1 MTYKIKYKDMEDIFL
16 SRMRLDN
23 PKTGATAASLWL
35 PEFDEAQLQEAER
48 LNVILP
54 LIKWCVDRDLL
65 TDELKDELDL
75 YYEDYTNGA
84 LDDVLADYEANE
96 VIADLTACY
105 KKVFM

>member
-23 PKTGATAASLWL
+23 PKTGAAAASLWL
-35 PEFDEAQLQEAER
+35 PEFDEGRLQEAER

-75 YYEDYTNGA
+75 YYEDYTNGV

-96 VIADLTACY
+96 VIVDLTACY